1 MSGAPR
7 GGGLA
12 SFFLPDPCGLVR
24 LRMLAPVREQ
34 ATAEPLDEAERERLV
49 AHFGALADALPYL
62 GTEPHDRAA
71 ARRAREELANVEA
84 ALALAPPATDP
95 AGLSAAG

>member
-1 MSGAPR
+1 
-7 GGGLA
+7 
-12 SFFLPDPCGLVR
+12 
-24 LRMLAPVREQ
+24 MLAPVREQ
-34 ATAEPLDEAERERLV
+34 AAAAPLGEAEREALV
-49 AHFGALADALPYL
+49 AHFGALADALPFQGY
-62 GTEPHDRAA
+62 EPRDRAA